1 MLANRLKIVLPSVIL
16 DAKSAF
22 VPGRLI
28 TNNTMVAYE
37 LLHKMRNRRKG
48 KKGQMTIKLDISK
61 AYDWAEW
68 TFLCMIMLKIGL
80 DLRWVH
86 MAMEIV
92 SIASYSILIN
102 GEPKGY
108 IKPSRGIKQGDPLF
122 PYLSLLCAE
131 GLFALL

>member
-1 MLANRLKIVLPSVIL
+1 MKIVLPSVIL

-80 DLRWVH
+80 DPRWVH